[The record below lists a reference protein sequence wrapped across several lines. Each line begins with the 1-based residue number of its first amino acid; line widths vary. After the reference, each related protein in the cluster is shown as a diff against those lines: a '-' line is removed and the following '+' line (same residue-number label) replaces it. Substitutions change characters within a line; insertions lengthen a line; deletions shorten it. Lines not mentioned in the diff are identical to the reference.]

1 MIIIYTIF
9 FIFYA
14 YDILYYHILY
24 IYYTYIIHILYIY
37 YTYIIHILYIYYTCM
52 CTCILNILHINNT
65 YYLQHSLHILCLCY
79 TYTIQ
84 IVYIHLHMY
93 GDTHI
98 HIYIYIDIYGHT
110 SIHIQL
116 NWLKK
121 QSMLVYLVALG
132 RGRKHRR
139 VRTESSR
146 PGDDKKK
153 QNQCWFE
160 LPWNVFQ
167 WCVVWGIHGYPS

>member
-1 MIIIYTIF
+1 MCTRILHILHIYCTYITH
-9 FIFYA
+9 IWY
-14 YDILYYHILY
+14 ILYTTDF
-24 IYYTYIIHILYIY
+24 TYIIL
-37 YTYIIHILYIYYTCM
+37 
-52 CTCILNILHINNT
+52 CI
-65 YYLQHSLHILCLCY
+65 CY

-93 GDTHI
+93 GDTHTYIYI
-98 HIYIYIDIYGHT
+98 HIYMWTYMDIHRFTSNWID
-110 SIHIQL
+110 
-116 NWLKK
+116 KE

-132 RGRKHRR
+132 GGRKHRR

-153 QNQCWFE
+153 QNLCWFE